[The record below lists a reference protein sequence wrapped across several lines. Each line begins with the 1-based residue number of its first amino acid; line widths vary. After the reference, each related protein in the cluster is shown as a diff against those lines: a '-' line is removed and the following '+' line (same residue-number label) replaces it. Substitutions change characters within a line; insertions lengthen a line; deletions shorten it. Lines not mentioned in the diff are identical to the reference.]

1 MLNQTTLHKLYE
13 MRLGTMADTFSSQMK
28 DASYDSLQFEER
40 FGMIVDAQWS
50 QRQSNKINKLIHGAD
65 FRFPNASME
74 DIEYHADRKLNKS
87 LLLQLSTC
95 RYIHEGHHVI
105 LKGASGNGKTYLACA
120 LGMAA
125 CRAFMKVRYTRIPEL
140 LNDLM
145 IAKAEGTQ
153 KKLLKQYFK
162 VDLLILDEWLLRPL
176 TTAESM
182 DILEIVEVKTRKGSI
197 IFSTQYDPKGWY
209 ERIGDPEDS
218 TLCESIMDRIQHNA
232 YEIFIDGKESMR
244 ERHGFKKHSNNEDFL
259 IP

>member
-1 MLNQTTLHKLYE
+1 
-13 MRLGTMADTFSSQMK
+13 
-28 DASYDSLQFEER
+28 
-40 FGMIVDAQWS
+40 
-50 QRQSNKINKLIHGAD
+50 
-65 FRFPNASME
+65 
-74 DIEYHADRKLNKS
+74 
-87 LLLQLSTC
+87 
-95 RYIHEGHHVI
+95 
-105 LKGASGNGKTYLACA
+105 
-120 LGMAA
+120 
-125 CRAFMKVRYTRIPEL
+125 
-140 LNDLM
+140 M

-162 VDLLILDEWLLRPL
+162 LDLLILDEWLLRPL

-197 IFSTQYDPKGWY
+197 LFGTQYDPKGWY

-244 ERHGFKKHSNNEDFL
+244 ERHGFKKHSNNEDYL